1 MIKIKESSKCL
12 YCNAEETITHMLWDC
27 PKTQDI
33 INSLNGWLF
42 DNENLEITE
51 VAFILNISNNFTPVQ
66 QYILLETKYYIFS
79 AKHLEKPLSII
90 NLKNKLK
97 RIVQTLEIIA
107 SDNNEMDSFKKSW
120 DSYKAKI
127 LH

>member
-1 MIKIKESSKCL
+1 M
-12 YCNAEETITHMLWDC
+12 
-27 PKTQDI
+27 
-33 INSLNGWLF
+33 
-42 DNENLEITE
+42 
-51 VAFILNISNNFTPVQ
+51 
-66 QYILLETKYYIFS
+66 FS
-79 AKHLEKPLSII
+79 AKHLEKRFSII

-107 SDNNEMDSFKKSW
+107 SDNNEMDSFKNSW